1 MDSAAAAQLIQV
13 LEKTISPDQNELKAA
28 QHFLESAAQSNL
40 PELIKETIR
49 FCKSMIKFYLFGPSH
64 RSKIDSMLFCSKISD
79 LSNGMILSYFLKSSI
94 TDNMLKAPS
103 IYIEE

>member
-40 PELIKETIR
+40 AELIKETFRFEKICHEIPFCIIR
-49 FCKSMIKFYLFGPSH
+49 NLAGWE
-64 RSKIDSMLFCSKISD
+64 D
-79 LSNGMILSYFLKSSI
+79 
-94 TDNMLKAPS
+94 
-103 IYIEE
+103 IYILLFDIAFPNILRTFLC

>member
-40 PELIKETIR
+40 AELIKETFR
-49 FCKSMIKFYLFGPSH
+49 FE
-64 RSKIDSMLFCSKISD
+64 KICH
-79 LSNGMILSYFLKSSI
+79 
-94 TDNMLKAPS
+94 
-103 IYIEE
+103 